1 MDMNNY
7 EYMIDQKG
15 KKKWKIIK
23 LLTVLAY
30 AAFAGIYF
38 LIVYLSKFLP
48 LGSVIPLAV
57 WILAF
62 FTWRYTKPVYKFS
75 FDSGAFVY
83 TIVYGDRTKR
93 EKVRTRI
100 SAAKMIAPI
109 ADVMNSED
117 AKNASRVYDA
127 SNANYSNLP
136 IYGMLFE
143 ENGKFSLLKFNA
155 NKDAI
160 KRLRYYNQNTV
171 VIQIGE

>member
-7 EYMIDQKG
+7 EYSIDQKG
-15 KKKWKIIK
+15 KRKWKTIK
-23 LLTVLAY
+23 LLMILLY

-38 LIVYLSKFLP
+38 LIIYSIKILP
-48 LGSVIPLAV
+48 LGAIIPLAV

-75 FDSGAFVY
+75 FDSGAFIF

-93 EKVRTRI
+93 EKIRTRI

-109 ADVMNSED
+109 SDVMNSED
-117 AKNASRVYDA
+117 AKSASKVYDA
-127 SNANYSNLP
+127 TNSNYTGLP

-143 ENGKFSLLKFNA
+143 ENGKLSLIKFNV

-171 VIQIGE
+171 VTQIAE